1 LAVPAASPEPVEQ
14 GDRQSP
20 LRDGGA
26 PVETSTVGPAV
37 TTLADE
43 AERLGLTGVVA
54 ILEARREAEDDLAIP
69 AHLRRVRA

>member
-1 LAVPAASPEPVEQ
+1 
-14 GDRQSP
+14 
-20 LRDGGA
+20 
-26 PVETSTVGPAV
+26 VETSTVGPAV

-69 AHLRRVRA
+69 AHLRRVRP